1 MPCMVISGA
10 LLFAGAGCTGIG
22 VNLTTAQPLDVNINM
37 KLDVYQH
44 ADAAVQKKI
53 AAATTDIPVDIQTR
67 RQNRMGEV
75 QVLKNSRTIGE
86 NHLGLLEIRDMPPGE
101 YGDYAKQTVDAENS
115 DRTAIMQQIS
125 KKDNLP
131 LAKVQEQEAD
141 LAFKRAFNGEWIE
154 PLQTDGTRKWVQKG
168 QEN

>member
-1 MPCMVISGA
+1 MAISGA
-10 LLFAGAGCTGIG
+10 LLFAFSGCTGIG
-22 VNLTTAQPLDVNINM
+22 VNLSTVQPLNVDINM

-44 ADAAVQKKI
+44 ADATVQKTVS
-53 AAATTDIPVDIQTR
+53 AATTDIPVDVQTR

-75 QVLKNSRTIGE
+75 QVLKNSRTVGE

-101 YGDYAKQTVDAENS
+101 YGEYTKQTVDAENS

-125 KKDNLP
+125 RKENLP

-141 LAFKRAFNGEWIE
+141 LATKRAFNGEWIE
-154 PLQTDGTRKWVQKG
+154 PRQPDGTYKWVQKG
-168 QEN
+168 QQQ